1 MNVPDLSNLDLS
13 KAKTI
18 RCESCE
24 NATFEQTIMLHKF
37 SALISPNGQETIVP
51 AAVFAC
57 SKCGFVN
64 KEFVKADLT
73 TQQ

>member
-13 KAKTI
+13 KAKTM

-24 NATFEQTIMLHKF
+24 NATFDQTIMLHKF
-37 SALISPNGQETIVP
+37 SALVSPNGRETIVP

-57 SKCGFVN
+57 SKCGHVN
-64 KEFVKADLT
+64 EQFVKADLT
-73 TQQ
+73 QQ